1 MDPTSAEN
9 HILVVQDNQDL
20 SEFITQM
27 LISQD
32 YDVLVAKNGKEFPDL
47 ISFPRFELIPLDQMW
62 PGMSGVRV
70 LKHLRFA
77 KDCQIKNPLTIT
89 VPAKSLIDDIDV
101 APWVGATANLPAS
114 LLETRER
121 R

>member
-1 MDPTSAEN
+1 
-9 HILVVQDNQDL
+9 
-20 SEFITQM
+20 
-27 LISQD
+27 
-32 YDVLVAKNGKEFPDL
+32 
-47 ISFPRFELIPLDQMW
+47 
-62 PGMSGVRV
+62 VRV